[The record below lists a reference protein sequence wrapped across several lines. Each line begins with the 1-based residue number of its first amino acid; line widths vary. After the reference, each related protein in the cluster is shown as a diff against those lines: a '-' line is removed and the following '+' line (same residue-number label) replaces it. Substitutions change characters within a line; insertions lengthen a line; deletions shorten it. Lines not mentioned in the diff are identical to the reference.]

1 MKQTLSNYRGS
12 TGQLSDTASFDDEDL
27 FSRFFLLFCFASAKT
42 KPAKRE
48 LKCGTGKKKGLTF
61 FVFLISNL
69 QMLIVYSSFF
79 KTINKD
85 EIT

>member
-1 MKQTLSNYRGS
+1 MIQRHLMMKTYFLVV
-12 TGQLSDTASFDDEDL
+12 
-27 FSRFFLLFCFASAKT
+27 FLLFCFASAKT

-48 LKCGTGKKKGLTF
+48 LKCGTGKKKGLSF